1 MQAFTLDQ
9 TPRKNCATAVEHEF
23 VRIIPKHFQI
33 HSLKWG
39 VAGQDF
45 WTALSWTVLKG
56 NEQRMV
62 SYTKWLRFSDTR

>member
-9 TPRKNCATAVEHEF
+9 TPRKNCATAVELEF

-45 WTALSWTVLKG
+45 
-56 NEQRMV
+56 
-62 SYTKWLRFSDTR
+62 